1 VEEKEIKLEKNQEKN
16 IWMRR
21 WKNIVCD
28 FLLLDNVG
36 WFGGAFNV
44 LSFFLLSLALEISS
58 HLSRVV
64 VDVSSLSHLNL

>member
-44 LSFFLLSLALEISS
+44 LSFLPLSLSLLKSLPIFLVLLLMFP
-58 HLSRVV
+58 LS
-64 VDVSSLSHLNL
+64 LI